1 MLRFNLDLFPEA
13 SRYFADAIMLLA
25 VVGIIY
31 GAIVAMMQTDIKRLI
46 AYSSV
51 SHMGLIVLGIFA
63 FSAESMDGA
72 VLQMVNHGL
81 STGMLFL
88 VFGMLYE
95 RTHTREIADLGGI
108 VQVTPW
114 LAGAYVVAMLSS
126 IGLPGLNNFVGE
138 FLVLLGHLLGRPGA
152 GVDRRSIGVILS
164 RDLHALVVSAH
175 VPGPAEGTVGVAAG
189 SLVARRRDRRADR
202 RRDAVDRPASGAG
215 ARAASARPPKR
226 CPDGSP
232 PSGSS
237 APRSRLPPRGALRDR
252 SAARGAMG
260 DPARAVPVRRSARRA
275 ARRGLRPPRR
285 SGAVPARSR
294 SPCSPRRRVGALA
307 VGSRAGHRAR
317 GHGERRSPRGDLDAR
332 ALRHR
337 RVRGIPGLPLLRTRR
352 EPAQRVLRAAALRAR
367 GHGAARGRRRSH
379 RGLPRDRG
387 ALALAVRDD
396 ARSRSDEARPRPR

>member
-13 SRYFADAIMLLA
+13 SRYFATAIMVLA

-126 IGLPGLNNFVGE
+126 IGLPG
-138 FLVLLGHLLGRPGA
+138 
-152 GVDRRSIGVILS
+152 STTS
-164 RDLHALVVSAH
+164 W
-175 VPGPAEGTVGVAAG
+175 
-189 SLVARRRDRRADR
+189 
-202 RRDAVDRPASGAG
+202 AS
-215 ARAASARPPKR
+215 
-226 CPDGSP
+226 
-232 PSGSS
+232 SS
-237 APRSRLPPRGALRDR
+237 CCS
-252 SAARGAMG
+252 
-260 DPARAVPVRRSARRA
+260 
-275 ARRGLRPPRR
+275 
-285 SGAVPARSR
+285 ARSR
-294 SPCSPRRRVGALA
+294 STECSR
-307 VGSRAGHRAR
+307 
-317 GHGERRSPRGDLDAR
+317 
-332 ALRHR
+332 
-337 RVRGIPGLPLLRTRR
+337 
-352 EPAQRVLRAAALRAR
+352 
-367 GHGAARGRRRSH
+367 
-379 RGLPRDRG
+379 
-387 ALALAVRDD
+387 
-396 ARSRSDEARPRPR
+396 RSRSSG